1 MQRCLAVA
9 FIWSLPPHNECAAT
23 FSNLHSTLY
32 LYSAW
37 GCFGPE
43 EHLATHF
50 WHSFA
55 VLAIGFIP
63 AVNSSNYRQYLH
75 GQESPSGSLFS
86 DQSNT
91 LLFCSLIE
99 LGKCSS
105 SSAREWFHS
114 ESTLTNVAPNMAAIT
129 SNHAT
134 IVNDFELTNTNTK
147 NKTQKCTKHR
157 KQKKTETQQKQ
168 SKYQKQ
174 ESTKNRDG
182 TQGQSR

>member
-23 FSNLHSTLY
+23 FSTLHSTLY

-43 EHLATHF
+43 EHLAIHF

-99 LGKCSS
+99 LIFCRIKHLKTGIESRRIQNRIFAFKI
-105 SSAREWFHS
+105 EHIVHQIIDLLHFVS
-114 ESTLTNVAPNMAAIT
+114 ENNLVF
-129 SNHAT
+129 
-134 IVNDFELTNTNTK
+134 V
-147 NKTQKCTKHR
+147 
-157 KQKKTETQQKQ
+157 
-168 SKYQKQ
+168 
-174 ESTKNRDG
+174 
-182 TQGQSR
+182 